1 MREVYN
7 LKDGR
12 STLTHA
18 SAEQQQI
25 NYEGFKIQSS
35 NAGSL
40 WLGVGFHWIWRLQSV
55 SIVPQTS
62 PN

>member
-7 LKDGR
+7 LKNGR

-25 NYEGFKIQSS
+25 NHEGFKIQSS
-35 NAGSL
+35 NAGPL
-40 WLGVGFHWIWRLQSV
+40 WLGVGFYWIWRLQSV